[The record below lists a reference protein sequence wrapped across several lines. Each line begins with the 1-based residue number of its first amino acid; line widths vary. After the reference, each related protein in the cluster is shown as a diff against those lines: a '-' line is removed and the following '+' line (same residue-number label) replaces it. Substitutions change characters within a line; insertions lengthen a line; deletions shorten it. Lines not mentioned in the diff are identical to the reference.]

1 MKKTLL
7 SLVVAIAS
15 ALGANAQNWFSYDV
29 CNHLSVGVEAGS
41 PGIGIDVATTLGSH
55 FQLRGGVTVMPTIK
69 FSNELMAESQYFNDY
84 YGDYGY
90 YTDYVDVEAKTGFV
104 NGKLL
109 LDFYPSKNKIFHL
122 TVGAYFGGS
131 KIVEAYNKE
140 DGALLDYRNIYIGD
154 YQLTP
159 DDNGNINAQI
169 KTNSFKPYVGL
180 GFGRSVSKRKMLS
193 FQVDMGVQFWGKP
206 KLMCNG
212 EQLESSDFDDEGEF
226 LDVISNLRVYPVINF
241 RLSGKIF

>member
-7 SLVVAIAS
+7 SVVVAIAS
-15 ALGANAQNWFSYDV
+15 TLSASAQNWFSYDV
-29 CNHLSVGVEAGS
+29 CDHLSVGIEVGS
-41 PGIGIDVATTLGSH
+41 PGIGVDAATTLGTH
-55 FQLRGGVTVMPTIK
+55 FQLRGGITVMPSIK
-69 FSNELMAESQYFNDY
+69 FSNELMAEYQYFND
-84 YGDYGY
+84 DYGY

-109 LDFYPSKNKIFHL
+109 VDFFPSRNSSFHL

-131 KIVEAYNKE
+131 KIAEAYNEE
-140 DGALLDYRNIYIGD
+140 DGALSGYKNIYIGD
-154 YQLTP
+154 YLITP

-180 GFGRSVSKRKMLS
+180 GFGRSVSKRKTLS

-206 KLMCNG
+206 KLTCNG
-212 EQLESSDFDDEGEF
+212 EKAEPSDLDDEGEF

>member
-1 MKKTLL
+1 MKKILL
-7 SLVVAIAS
+7 SVVVAIAS
-15 ALGANAQNWFSYDV
+15 TLSASAQNWFSYDV
-29 CNHLSVGVEAGS
+29 CNHLSVGIEVGS
-41 PGIGIDVATTLGSH
+41 PGIGVDAATTLGTH
-55 FQLRGGVTVMPTIK
+55 FQLRGGITVMPSIK
-69 FSNELMAESQYFNDY
+69 FSNELMAESKYLDDY
-84 YGDYGY
+84 YYGY

-109 LDFYPSKNKIFHL
+109 VDFFPSRNSSFHL

-140 DGALLDYRNIYIGD
+140 DGALSDYRNIYIGD
-154 YQLTP
+154 YLITP

-180 GFGRSVSKRKMLS
+180 GFGRSVSKRKTLS

-212 EQLESSDFDDEGEF
+212 EQAKSSDLDDEGEF